1 MSAAD
6 VTSNVGY
13 LQYVLWYL
21 LLVGAEWEMPFTSW
35 REPESWVS
43 AEFSDW
49 PRSML
54 LSASL
59 LLMYSKVSPYT
70 CGFFF
75 FFFFGLNT
83 FENIWQT
90 LQCRNLTYSIYT
102 CVLEVTQDNIPNQ
115 VKTETLR
122 HSSETQTV
130 WVSFTSSHPACYGWE
145 NQKSALPAEDFF
157 PHPLILPRFLFLLD
171 GAVLS
176 SDFPQILLSTVVLGS
191 PLATFRSR
199 ARRCNLSTSTS
210 QIV

>member
-1 MSAAD
+1 MWPPMLGTYSMYCD
-6 VTSNVGY
+6 TYCWLELNGKCPLRHEENQSLGWVLSSVTDLGACCC
-13 LQYVLWYL
+13 L
-21 LLVGAEWEMPFTSW
+21 LAYCWCTVKWALILV
-35 REPESWVS
+35 
-43 AEFSDW
+43 D
-49 PRSML
+49 
-54 LSASL
+54 
-59 LLMYSKVSPYT
+59 
-70 CGFFF
+70 F